1 MTKINTVAVLGTGV
15 MGAQIAAHCANAGL
29 KVFAFDMDQTI
40 SDKGIQDSLKIKPKA
55 FYDKKNIDLIKACN
69 YNDDLAKLNECDWII
84 EVIAERLEWKK
95 DLYKK
100 ITPYIK
106 GKILTSNTSGISLI
120 ELSEDMEIEIK
131 KNFFITHF
139 FNPPR
144 YMKLVEFVYSNHNDS
159 DIIKDMAS
167 FIENTLG
174 KGVVYAKDTPNF
186 IANRIGVYGMMVTV
200 NEAINKKINIADV
213 DALTG
218 TLIGRPKSATFR
230 TADVVG
236 LDVMKFVADTA
247 YNKCLNDVNR
257 EQYILPK
264 QITKLIDDG
273 CLGQKSGSGFYK
285 KIDKGVIH
293 ALDLQT
299 MNYEPIKKKRFKAIS
314 MAKEQN
320 TLEGRLKASIFCDDE
335 AGDFLWSI
343 TSKSFVYCAE
353 LLGEI
358 SDDIVNIDNAMCWG
372 FAWEKG
378 PFKMWDILGFNKVLN
393 KMKESGLI
401 IPEWVLN
408 MKKNGFSSFYK
419 LINGEHFYYD
429 KESKNYKKIKLD
441 SNRVSFSIYKNN
453 NKTIYKDWSASMV
466 DIGDG
471 VLGVELHSV
480 LKADFN
486 PLDGSIISTLDKAVK
501 WVKENNYKGIVIS
514 GDGPNFSAGANL
526 NLILNAA
533 YRKEWDLINIMTK
546 TMQDTFQSLRFA
558 PFPVVAAP
566 YGFLIVYFLGRK
578 GFCRFVCPWGAF
590 LKVPTSLSMF
600 KVRKTGECTNCNLCT
615 ESCPIGI
622 DVSYEIN
629 SYEKVISSNCTS
641 CMMCIDGCPES
652 ALSYKFMNPITEID
666 NMQLKDFKFS
676 EQSYINKKIKRY
688 FVSLRKQDIL
698 SMPFVIVFGVLLDGL
713 YHFGHMLSFGI
724 AAIIGITIFNHHFS
738 KVLRK
743 SLFIFALFFMIF
755 NGYIKYSQNS
765 AINYYKDKEYAKA
778 LPYFQNIVDYYP
790 IKIGKYHAYL
800 SSCYMQINDIDKSYL
815 HYNKAKL
822 I

>member
-55 FYDKKNIDLIKACN
+55 FYDKKNIDLITACN

-566 YGFLIVYFLGRK
+566 YGFVLGGGYEICGSCDRIVAAAESYIGLVEVGMGIIPGAGGNLRMLSNVSANIKTMMPGSFPIVQKVFETVGFAKVATSAKEAVKLSYLRKNDKFILNRANLLHEAKNEVIIMSENYTSPKVEKFKLPGASGRLVVDSSIKGFVKSKKISEHDAVVARKLAHVLTGGDKGGPFSPVNEQYLLDIEREAFISLCGEKKTIDRIEYFLKK
-578 GFCRFVCPWGAF
+578 GKP
-590 LKVPTSLSMF
+590 
-600 KVRKTGECTNCNLCT
+600 
-615 ESCPIGI
+615 
-622 DVSYEIN
+622 
-629 SYEKVISSNCTS
+629 
-641 CMMCIDGCPES
+641 
-652 ALSYKFMNPITEID
+652 
-666 NMQLKDFKFS
+666 
-676 EQSYINKKIKRY
+676 
-688 FVSLRKQDIL
+688 LR
-698 SMPFVIVFGVLLDGL
+698 
-713 YHFGHMLSFGI
+713 
-724 AAIIGITIFNHHFS
+724 N
-738 KVLRK
+738 
-743 SLFIFALFFMIF
+743 
-755 NGYIKYSQNS
+755 
-765 AINYYKDKEYAKA
+765 
-778 LPYFQNIVDYYP
+778 
-790 IKIGKYHAYL
+790 
-800 SSCYMQINDIDKSYL
+800 
-815 HYNKAKL
+815 
-822 I
+822 